1 MKDEEGKEVTG
12 RAKGGVARAEA
23 LPAKRRKDIATKGAI
38 ARWGYKATHKGNF
51 KEEFGLDVECYVL
64 NDEKRT
70 AVISQAGMGDALGLV
85 STSSDRV
92 HRLLGSRNIAPY
104 VSRELSERLQNP
116 IVFQGLSSVA
126 NVPPPIGKGHD
137 VTMLIDICKAVV
149 LAEADGKLLERQKN
163 VAKQAH
169 VILTAS
175 AKAGIKGLVYALSG
189 YDQTREEV
197 IAAFKQYVQEEARKY
212 EQEFPGDLYLQWHR
226 LYQIPVHERGKPWQ
240 FKLLTVNHIY
250 YPLAKSNGKILEL
263 VRALKTQGGKRRDK
277 LFQFLNE
284 LGARALRIQI
294 GRVLEMAESSDSQ
307 SSYEGKIAARFGGQT
322 ELPLE
327 DQPISSKPIGPETPA
342 SQYQSVAPGKG
353 ALPA

>member
-1 MKDEEGKEVTG
+1 MSESTKNLSKRAGG
-12 RAKGGVARAEA
+12 LARAKAVPPEERKLQAR
-23 LPAKRRKDIATKGAI
+23 KGAL
-38 ARWGYKATHKGNF
+38 ARWGAKATHKGNF
-51 KEEFGLDVECYVL
+51 KEEFGFDVECYVL

-104 VSRELSERLQNP
+104 VSRDLNERLQNP
-116 IVFQGLSSVA
+116 LVFQGLSSVA
-126 NVPPPIGKGHD
+126 TVPPPMAKGYD
-137 VTMLIDICKAVV
+137 VTMLIDVCKAVV
-149 LAEADGKLLERQKN
+149 AAEAEGKLLERQRN
-163 VAKQAH
+163 VARQAH
-169 VILTAS
+169 IILGAS

-189 YDQTREEV
+189 YDATREEV
-197 IAAFKQYVQEEARKY
+197 IAAFKQYVQEEAKKY
-212 EQEFPGDLYLQWHR
+212 EKEFPNELYLRWHR

-240 FKLLTVNHIY
+240 FKMLTVNHIY

-263 VRALKTQGGKRRDK
+263 VRALKSKDGNRKNK

-294 GRVLEMAESSDSQ
+294 GRVLEMADSSESKAQ
-307 SSYEGKIAARFGGQT
+307 YENKIAERFGGQS

-327 DQPISSKPIGPETPA
+327 LQPVSSSTVDRAVADRKTA
-342 SQYQSVAPGKG
+342 S
-353 ALPA
+353 

>member
-1 MKDEEGKEVTG
+1 MDESTKDLSKRAGG
-12 RAKGGVARAEA
+12 LARAKKLGPE
-23 LPAKRRKDIATKGAI
+23 ATKAQATKAAL
-38 ARWGYKATHKGNF
+38 ARWGAKATHKGNF
-51 KEEFGLDVECYVL
+51 KDEFGFDVECYVL
-64 NDEKRT
+64 NDEKKT

-92 HRLLGSRNIAPY
+92 HRLLGSKAIVPY
-104 VSRELSERLQNP
+104 VSRELSEKLQKP
-116 IVFQGLSSVA
+116 LMFQGLSSVA
-126 NVPPPIGKGHD
+126 NVPPPMAKGYD
-137 VTMLIDICKAVV
+137 VTILIDVCKVIVA
-149 LAEADGKLLERQKN
+149 AEADGKLLDRQKN

-169 VILTAS
+169 VILSAS

-189 YDQTREEV
+189 YDATREEV

-212 EQEFPGDLYLQWHR
+212 EQEFPSDLYLQWHR

-240 FKLLTVNHIY
+240 FKMLTVNHIY

-263 VRALKTQGGKRRDK
+263 VRALKAQGGNRRNK

-294 GRVLEMAESSDSQ
+294 GRVLEMTESSDSKVD
-307 SSYEGKIAARFGGQT
+307 YESKIAERFGGQT

-327 DQPISSKPIGPETPA
+327 DRPTSSRPSESSPPSSQSPGAPEEPA
-342 SQYQSVAPGKG
+342 AS
-353 ALPA
+353 PA